1 MAKHKGIFTSI
12 SRTKNGKLMLDNQAL
27 RHYNKTNINGDLKM
41 KDILQDVVAH
51 THALGFLSLVKVSN
65 EEGTSIDSMAEDRS
79 VILTG
84 TTASPVAE
92 FKGTFG
98 MPNLDKLALHLK
110 NPEYKD
116 NAKIDVVEAER
127 NGDTIPT
134 HIHFENAAGDFENDY
149 RFMNKAIIEEKLK
162 TVKFKGATWEVSV
175 QPSMASIARM
185 KLMSAAHSE
194 EPTFNVK
201 TRDGNLVFS
210 FGDASTHA
218 GEFVFQHGIEGTLA
232 HTWSWP
238 VAQVQAI
245 LNLDGDATMSISDQ
259 GAMKISI
266 NSGMATYDYILP
278 AQSK

>member
-1 MAKHKGIFTSI
+1 
-12 SRTKNGKLMLDNQAL
+12 
-27 RHYNKTNINGDLKM
+27 M

-51 THALGFLSLVKVSN
+51 THALGFLSLVKVTN
-65 EEGTSIDSMAEDRS
+65 EEGTQIDSMAEDRS
-79 VILTG
+79 VILS
-84 TTASPVAE
+84 AEAHNPVAE
-92 FKGTFG
+92 FVGTFG
-98 MPNLDKLALHLK
+98 MPNLDKLNLHLK

-116 NAKIDVVEAER
+116 SAKIDVVQAER
-127 NGDTIPT
+127 NGETIPT
-134 HIHFENAAGDFENDY
+134 HIHFENAAGDFQNDY

-162 TVKFKGATWEVSV
+162 TVKFKGANWNVEFA
-175 QPSMASIARM
+175 PSMAAISRM

-201 TRDGNLVFS
+201 TTNGNLVFS

-218 GEFVFQHGIEGTLA
+218 GEFVFEAGVEGALQ

-245 LNLDGDATMSISDQ
+245 LGLDGDATMSISDQ
-259 GAMKISI
+259 GAMKISVD
-266 NSGMATYDYILP
+266 SGMVKYDYILP

>member
-1 MAKHKGIFTSI
+1 
-12 SRTKNGKLMLDNQAL
+12 
-27 RHYNKTNINGDLKM
+27 M

-51 THALGFLSLVKVSN
+51 THALGFLALVKVSN
-65 EEGTSIDSMAEDRS
+65 DSNTTIDAMAEDRS
-79 VILTG
+79 VILSGLTH
-84 TTASPVAE
+84 TPVAE

-110 NPEYKD
+110 NPEYQKD
-116 NAKIDVVEAER
+116 AKIDVIEAER
-127 NGDTIPT
+127 NGETIPT
-134 HIHFENAAGDFENDY
+134 HIHFENTAGDFENDY

-162 TVKFKGATWEVSV
+162 TVKFKGATWEVEV
-175 QPSMASIARM
+175 DPSQASIARM

-218 GEFVFQHGIEGTLA
+218 GEFVFQHGVEGKLA

-245 LNLDGDATMSISDQ
+245 LGLDGDATMSISDQ
-259 GAMKISI
+259 GAMKISL